1 MGADETRVIRVA
13 IVDDHPATA
22 AGLAALISR
31 EPGLSV
37 VGTAGSMS
45 SAIELIEHEAPD
57 VALVDIQMDGSPTG
71 FDILR
76 HLRGS
81 GPAVILFSSY
91 DYPGF
96 HARALELGA
105 RGYLAKTASVAAIVA
120 AIRSVAAGGS
130 AFSASAIADA
140 RQAPRPPSERELEVV
155 RLVAAGHS
163 NDEIGARLGLTEKS
177 VESHLRRIFGRYGIT
192 SRTEL
197 SLLAV
202 RQGWIE
208 PGPAMDPAPG
218 E

>member
-1 MGADETRVIRVA
+1 MAAVIGVA

-22 AGLAALISR
+22 SGLAALVAT
-31 EPGLSV
+31 ELGLAV
-37 VGTAGSMS
+37 VGTAGSVAE
-45 SAIELIEHEAPD
+45 AIELLSRGSPD
-57 VALVDIQMDGSPTG
+57 IALVDIQLGSQPAG

-76 HLRGS
+76 RFARPG

-105 RGYLAKTASVAAIVA
+105 RGFSAKTAPLADIVA
-120 AIRSVAAGGS
+120 AIRSVAAGGT
-130 AFSASAIADA
+130 AFSAAAIDDA
-140 RQAPRPPSERELEVV
+140 RQAPRPPSERELQVI
-155 RLVAAGHS
+155 RLLAAGYS

-177 VESHLRRIFGRYGIT
+177 VESHLRRLFGRYGAVT
-192 SRTEL
+192 GTEL

-208 PGPAMDPAPG
+208 PG
-218 E
+218 